1 MTETLRAGHAPRV
14 QECPHLLSER
24 MFLEDEERLRT
35 GALLFGVRGHSSRT
49 RSVPN
54 TEGDTRR
61 RTRSVPKTRSVLAH
75 GSCFRVSRQD
85 ACTGEVA
92 GEGTSHAFSA
102 FDAQRTTVTL

>member
-49 RSVPN
+49 RSVP
-54 TEGDTRR
+54 
-61 RTRSVPKTRSVLAH
+61 KTRSVLAH